1 MISKKWVL
9 QLLEEMPE
17 KFSVDDFLD
26 KIISTKKIE
35 IALERQKKGEFL
47 TEEELDDEVKKWF

>member
-1 MISKKWVL
+1 M
-9 QLLEEMPE
+9 EEMPE

-35 IALERQKKGEFL
+35 IALERQKKGEFV